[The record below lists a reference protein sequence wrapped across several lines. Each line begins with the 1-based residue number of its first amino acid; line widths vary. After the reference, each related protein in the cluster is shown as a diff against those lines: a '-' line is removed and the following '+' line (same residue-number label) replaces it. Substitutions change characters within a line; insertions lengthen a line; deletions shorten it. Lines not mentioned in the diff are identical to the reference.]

1 MKIVVESHDEE
12 VVSILKHDSIRF
24 VKMFHFSWQ
33 DLEAVC

>member
-1 MKIVVESHDEE
+1 MEIVVESHDEE

-24 VKMFHFSWQ
+24 SEMFHFFRQ

>member
-12 VVSILKHDSIRF
+12 VVSILKLDGIRF
-24 VKMFHFSWQ
+24 VEMFHFFRQ